1 MKEWMKRPVF
11 MVAVVA
17 VLASV
22 ALIAAACGSDDDDE
36 DTPAAAPPPPAAAAP
51 PPPGAV
57 AAPTTASGG
66 AKAPVAM
73 TGTIPGSTLI
83 VAGPTIGKTTF
94 ESQEGPYDFSRPGSN
109 VTKDDFFLI
118 SPTGELL
125 PHVVATWDFG
135 AETKHWTLTMRD
147 DIKFPAYDRFAE
159 VDDLVWSLYDGHW
172 TGFKSGGVISRRFQT
187 SVQTI
192 VDTHTLKIDF
202 EEATFGVAFSGMTQL
217 EETVGLYPS
226 REILALGNGDATAGW
241 AAFMAITPG
250 PVATGAYTYTRQV
263 PAEVNEYE
271 VNVDWFGTAPDFER
285 LVFREVKEIG
295 SLVALLAAE
304 RADIATLSA
313 PALKNLE
320 SLEHAKP
327 LLNPNTVYD
336 QWVFFNLWE
345 DDHPAYDSD
354 DPSPFYD
361 VRVREAFSISI
372 NRDEINDVFWNG
384 RHTLHSAPFVN
395 TVGHA
400 WNEPLVQA
408 MVNNPIP
415 YDPARAVQLLQD
427 ANFDFSRT
435 ILAADGGPSSIVP
448 EWPELNLAI
457 VTNWIDV
464 LGVDIQ
470 LETTKENTGGQ
481 LHDGN
486 AVRWDLWGGYY
497 VSGTQKNTLGQAR
510 HFGPGSVNFGPIF
523 WDDLSVIREKAI
535 ATSDF
540 DTYTGHLAEI
550 SQYQRDNWTM
560 IDTFIHPIYY
570 GVNGNIVESW
580 PMAGIKRNHY
590 MEHIRA
596 TEAYRKAQ

>member
-1 MKEWMKRPVF
+1 MKVWMKRLGF
-11 MVAVVA
+11 VVA

-22 ALIAAACGSDDDDE
+22 ALIAAACGSDEGDGGATG
-36 DTPAAAPPPPAAAAP
+36 TPPPGATAAPPPGATAAPTAAP
-51 PPPGAV
+51 PPPG
-57 AAPTTASGG
+57 
-66 AKAPVAM
+66 APVAM
-73 TGTIPGSTLI
+73 TGTIVGSTLI
-83 VAGPTIGKTTF
+83 VAGPTIGKTTW
-94 ESQEGPYDFSRPGSN
+94 EAQEGPYDFSRPGSN

-125 PHVVATWDFG
+125 SHVVKEWDFG

-159 VDDLVWSLYDGHW
+159 VDDLVWSIYDGHW

-217 EETVGLYPS
+217 EETVGIYPS

-241 AAFMAITPG
+241 AAFMDIRPG
-250 PVATGAYTYTRQV
+250 PQASGAYTYVRQV

-271 VNVDWFGTAPDFER
+271 VNAEWFGPAPDFER
-285 LVFREVKEIG
+285 LEFREVQEIG

-313 PALKNLE
+313 PAIRNLE
-320 SLEHAKP
+320 GLDHAKP

-345 DDHPAYDSD
+345 EDHPAYDAK

-372 NRDEINDVFWNG
+372 NRDEINDVFWDG
-384 RHTLHSAPFVN
+384 RHTLHSAMFVN
-395 TVGHA
+395 TVNDA
-400 WNEPLVQA
+400 WNEPLVQEQ
-408 MVNNPIP
+408 VNNPIP

-435 ILAADGGPSSIVP
+435 IKAADGGPSSIVP

-457 VTNWIDV
+457 VTNWIEV
-464 LGVDIQ
+464 LGVDVI

-510 HFGPGSVNFGPIF
+510 HYGPGSVNFGPIF

-540 DTYTGHLAEI
+540 DTYTGFLAEI
-550 SQYQRDNWTM
+550 SQYQRDNWSM
-560 IDTFIHPIYY
+560 IPTFIHPIYY
-570 GVNGNIVESW
+570 GVNSNVVESW

-596 TEAYRKAQ
+596 TEAFRKAQ